1 MMTRDCEQLVN
12 LLPGRALD
20 ALEAGEN
27 EVVERHVD
35 RCPDCASELADYLQ
49 VSAQLAALA
58 PAVEPPP
65 GLGDRILA
73 AARADLEDARPR
85 LAELPR
91 RPVRWSLSG
100 WWRRVSPQVAAF
112 SLVVAVLAIGWGYST
127 QQSLNRMQA
136 QLRDTQQQ
144 VDRIRDSYQTVALV
158 LASGD
163 TRVQELAPGEVTA
176 TAWGKVWTDPRTGKG
191 MLMAKGLP
199 AVDAGHCFQVWLTRD
214 DQRISAGILY
224 PVGNGV
230 YYTVLQAPG
239 PVTDYQRVGVTIE
252 PAGGSPG
259 PTTPRVVGGT
269 I

>member
-1 MMTRDCEQLVN
+1 MMTRDCEQLVD
-12 LLPGRALD
+12 LLPGRALG
-20 ALEAGEN
+20 ALEAGED

-35 RCPDCASELADYLQ
+35 RCPDCASELAEYLR

-58 PAVEPPP
+58 PAHDPPP
-65 GLGDRILA
+65 ELGARILE
-73 AARADLEDARPR
+73 AARADLEDAPPR
-85 LAELPR
+85 LAALPR
-91 RPVRWSLSG
+91 RPMRWSLAG
-100 WWRRVSPQVAAF
+100 WWRQVSPQVAAF
-112 SLVVAVLAIGWGYST
+112 SLGAAALAIGWGYST
-127 QQSLNRMQA
+127 QQSLDRMQS
-136 QLRDTQQQ
+136 QLNDTQQQ
-144 VDRIRDSYQTVALV
+144 IDRIRDSYQTVALV

-163 TRVQELAPGEVTA
+163 MRVQNLGPGEVTA
-176 TAWGKVWTDPRTGKG
+176 TAWGKVWTDPSTGKG

-214 DQRISAGILY
+214 DQRISAGFLY

-230 YYTVLQAPG
+230 YYTVLQAPR

-252 PAGGSPG
+252 PTGGSPG